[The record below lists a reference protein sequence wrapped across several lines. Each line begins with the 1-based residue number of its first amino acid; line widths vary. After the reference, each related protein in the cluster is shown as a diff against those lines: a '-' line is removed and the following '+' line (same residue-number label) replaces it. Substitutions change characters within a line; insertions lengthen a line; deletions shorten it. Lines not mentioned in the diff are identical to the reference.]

1 MKIHDEGC
9 GFSKTDGHPFS
20 LGLNSMK
27 ERVASLNGEIHIK
40 SAAGEGTA
48 IDVIIPLKKG
58 RG

>member
-1 MKIHDEGC
+1 MP
-9 GFSKTDGHPFS
+9 FSLTDFS